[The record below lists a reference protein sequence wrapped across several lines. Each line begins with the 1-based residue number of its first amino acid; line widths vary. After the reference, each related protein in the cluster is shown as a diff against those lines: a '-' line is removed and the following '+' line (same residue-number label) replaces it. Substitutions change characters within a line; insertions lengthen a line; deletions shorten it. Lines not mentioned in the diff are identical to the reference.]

1 MASTDSGNDPR
12 SVEKYLTAEPPPP
25 PIRPSLREGRP
36 LWKRVL
42 LWLTPNLTAFIAS
55 FCIMVLELVA
65 GRVIARYLGS
75 SLYTWTSVIGI
86 VLAGIT
92 VGNLFG
98 GRLADWFRPGNVLSV
113 IFILGSLTCMAI
125 PFANDKTH
133 DMDLWTK
140 KKKDVGMPARP
151 FFSLSAEEQKIKE
164 IDEKLGKLTA
174 EQKDEREEL
183 LK

>member
-1 MASTDSGNDPR
+1 MAALPEQIEPDPI
-12 SVEKYLTAEPPPP
+12 EAELATIEPKS
-25 PIRPSLREGRP
+25 RRP
-36 LWKRVL
+36 LGQRVL
-42 LWLTPNLTAFIAS
+42 LWFVPNLTAFIAS

-92 VGNLFG
+92 VGNLVG

-125 PFANDKTH
+125 P
-133 DMDLWTK
+133 
-140 KKKDVGMPARP
+140 
-151 FFSLSAEEQKIKE
+151 
-164 IDEKLGKLTA
+164 
-174 EQKDEREEL
+174 
-183 LK
+183 